1 MCAHSDV
8 CVCVCIVCGMRLVDL
23 RFFAYVFNVY
33 NRLSVVYVA
42 FVTLARLLIMFA
54 SNVQMHISTAGR
66 FSKEFLFMEKHG
78 PIAQHSQCS
87 KGIVCV
93 RLLSVFFSSSS
104 SSSLLYEGEFV
115 IVVLLQA
122 LLFVI
127 CRCCFFLVGFQTV
140 GKSWKMPIITSNK
153 RPHIACSWLCESIDF
168 GLVFALCM
176 SFHFTVLFSFYSV
189 SFSFFRS
196 LHLAVGVD
204 YFLAIF
210 SRSTIS
216 YTCVCFWSRSLCVS
230 HSSFFLRSLKFV
242 LFFIVTSFA
251 SFILH
256 HLADYTW
263 FVQQFW

>member
-1 MCAHSDV
+1 
-8 CVCVCIVCGMRLVDL
+8 MRLVDL
-23 RFFAYVFNVY
+23 RFFAYVFNMY

-140 GKSWKMPIITSNK
+140 GKS
-153 RPHIACSWLCESIDF
+153 
-168 GLVFALCM
+168 
-176 SFHFTVLFSFYSV
+176 
-189 SFSFFRS
+189 
-196 LHLAVGVD
+196 
-204 YFLAIF
+204 
-210 SRSTIS
+210 
-216 YTCVCFWSRSLCVS
+216 
-230 HSSFFLRSLKFV
+230 
-242 LFFIVTSFA
+242 
-251 SFILH
+251 
-256 HLADYTW
+256 
-263 FVQQFW
+263 